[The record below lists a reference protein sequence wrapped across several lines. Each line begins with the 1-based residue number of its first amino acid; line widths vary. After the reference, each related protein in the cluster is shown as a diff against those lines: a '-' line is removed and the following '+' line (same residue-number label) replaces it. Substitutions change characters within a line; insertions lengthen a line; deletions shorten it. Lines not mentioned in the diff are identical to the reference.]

1 MEENKEVLETTEK
14 VEVEVKEEN
23 TEAKKEVVKD
33 NRQNNRNRNS
43 ARRDNRPNRAGRR
56 NNRPAKTYDEI
67 VLDTKAV
74 VKVTKGGRQ
83 RRFQAVVL
91 VGDKKGLVGLGIGK
105 ANEISEAV
113 KKARQDAQKNMV
125 KVPIVDGRTI
135 PHEMKMDEGAT
146 KVILKPASAGTG
158 LVAGSAVRSV
168 LEIAGYHDIIT
179 KSLGARTKINMARA
193 TINALRSMKT
203 IEEVC
208 EMRGK
213 TKEEILG

>member
-1 MEENKEVLETTEK
+1 MQK
-14 VEVEVKEEN
+14 
-23 TEAKKEVVKD
+23 
-33 NRQNNRNRNS
+33 
-43 ARRDNRPNRAGRR
+43 RRTGRPTR
-56 NNRPAKTYDEI
+56 TYDEI

-113 KKARQDAQKNMV
+113 KKARQDAQKNMI

-146 KVILKPASAGTG
+146 KVILKPGVAGSG
-158 LVAGSAVRSV
+158 LVAGGAVRAV
-168 LEIAGYHDIIT
+168 LEIAGYHDVIS

-193 TINALRSMKT
+193 TLNALKSMKT
-203 IEEVC
+203 IEQVC

>member
-1 MEENKEVLETTEK
+1 MQK
-14 VEVEVKEEN
+14 
-23 TEAKKEVVKD
+23 
-33 NRQNNRNRNS
+33 
-43 ARRDNRPNRAGRR
+43 RRGNRPTRM
-56 NNRPAKTYDEI
+56 YDEI

-113 KKARQDAQKNMV
+113 KKARQDAQKNMI

-135 PHEMKMDEGAT
+135 PHEMQMDEGAT
-146 KVILKPASAGTG
+146 KVILKPASAGSG
-158 LVAGSAVRSV
+158 LVAGGAVRSV
-168 LEIAGYHDIIT
+168 LDIAGYHDIIS

-193 TINALRSMKT
+193 TLNALKSMKT
-203 IEEVC
+203 IEQVS

>member
-1 MEENKEVLETTEK
+1 MQK
-14 VEVEVKEEN
+14 
-23 TEAKKEVVKD
+23 
-33 NRQNNRNRNS
+33 
-43 ARRDNRPNRAGRR
+43 RR
-56 NNRPAKTYDEI
+56 NNRPTRMYDEI

-113 KKARQDAQKNMV
+113 KKARQDAQKNMI
-125 KVPIVDGRTI
+125 KLPIVDGRTI

>member
-1 MEENKEVLETTEK
+1 MQK
-14 VEVEVKEEN
+14 
-23 TEAKKEVVKD
+23 
-33 NRQNNRNRNS
+33 
-43 ARRDNRPNRAGRR
+43 RR
-56 NNRPAKTYDEI
+56 NTRPAKIYDEI

-113 KKARQDAQKNMV
+113 KKARQDANKNMV
-125 KVPIVDGRTI
+125 RVPIFDGRTI
-135 PHEMKMDEGAT
+135 AHECKYDEGAT
-146 KVILKPASAGTG
+146 KVIIKPASAGTG

-168 LEIAGYHDIIT
+168 LEIAGYHDIIS
-179 KSLGARTKINMARA
+179 KSLGARSKINMARA
-193 TINALRSMKT
+193 TIKALQTVKT

-208 EMRGK
+208 EARGK

>member
-1 MEENKEVLETTEK
+1 MQK
-14 VEVEVKEEN
+14 
-23 TEAKKEVVKD
+23 
-33 NRQNNRNRNS
+33 
-43 ARRDNRPNRAGRR
+43 RRGNRPTRM
-56 NNRPAKTYDEI
+56 YDEI

-91 VGDKKGLVGLGIGK
+91 VGDRKGLVGLGIGK

-113 KKARQDAQKNMV
+113 KKARQDAQKNMI

-135 PHEMKMDEGAT
+135 PHEMQMDEGAT
-146 KVILKPASAGTG
+146 KVILKPASAGSG
-158 LVAGSAVRSV
+158 LVAGGAVRSV
-168 LEIAGYHDIIT
+168 LDIAGYHDIIS

-193 TINALRSMKT
+193 TLNALKSMKT
-203 IEEVC
+203 IEQVC

-213 TKEEILG
+213 SKEEILG

>member
-1 MEENKEVLETTEK
+1 MQK
-14 VEVEVKEEN
+14 
-23 TEAKKEVVKD
+23 
-33 NRQNNRNRNS
+33 
-43 ARRDNRPNRAGRR
+43 RR
-56 NNRPAKTYDEI
+56 NNRPTRMYDEI

-193 TINALRSMKT
+193 TINALKSMKT